1 MKDKILLTLAVLACI
16 GSITCFAIIAKV
28 NLDLRD
34 QLKTEQIKDVG
45 EVTTIHHNKITGEV
59 TIHIRFPKGTV
70 IGKCDRVFIERV
82 VKEWDGQ
89 EDFGTSYDLSEM
101 ESVQPELED
110 WSKSFE

>member
-1 MKDKILLTLAVLACI
+1 MKDKILVVLAVLACI
-16 GSITCFAIIAKV
+16 GSITCFVIIAKV
-28 NLDLRD
+28 NLDLRE
-34 QLKTEQIKDVG
+34 QLKTEQECG
-45 EVTTIHHNKITGEV
+45 EVTTIHYDKITGEV

-101 ESVQPELED
+101 ELVQPELED